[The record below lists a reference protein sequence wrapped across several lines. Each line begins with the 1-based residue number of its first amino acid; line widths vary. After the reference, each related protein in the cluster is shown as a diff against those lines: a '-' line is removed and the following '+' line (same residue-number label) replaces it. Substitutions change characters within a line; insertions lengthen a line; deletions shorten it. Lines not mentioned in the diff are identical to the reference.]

1 MNPPD
6 RRGALAMTETPAD
19 FLARRWLLVV
29 TLLWLAGC
37 AIFILTRWQP
47 IYWFSLGDTDDNMR
61 MMQVRALLNGQD
73 WYDLKQYR
81 LNPPE
86 GANIHWTRLVD
97 LPIAAIILLARPFVG
112 GASAEYVA
120 AATAPLL
127 PLLAM
132 MISLSLVVRRL
143 IGPASY
149 IFVAAMIP
157 CSLAMLPMFAP
168 LRIDHHGWQLAMLAL
183 LIAGLVDPKPWRG
196 GVTAGIAT
204 ALSMTIGIE
213 LIPYLGLA
221 GGAIG
226 LRWILQPNQVLRLRG
241 YGIALAVG
249 TLLGYAI
256 FGSIA
261 NMEPRCD
268 ALTPV
273 WTSALIGAGIALTLL
288 SFLTTHSLPLRFTAA
303 SVTGAVLAAGFA
315 LAWPQC
321 LGRLE
326 GISPELQSLWLSHIR
341 EAKPIYV
348 QNVATWS
355 TIGLSAFMGLAGVIF
370 GWKKSRGTELEAAW
384 LSVLL
389 LLFAASM
396 VLLWQVRASPAMQM
410 MSIIGVTTLCWTFL
424 PRLRASQSVLVRT
437 IGVVVAFMIVS
448 GLLLQNSVAYF
459 TAKPKGAAIV
469 SNSNKANASCGTIPS
484 VRPIAKLPPATIF
497 TFIDISPRLITISHH
512 SAIAGPYHRNGD
524 AILDVIH
531 AFRGSADNARTLIRK
546 HGATLL
552 LICPGS
558 SESTIYKAEAP
569 KGFYAQ
575 LAKGQ
580 VPDWLE
586 PVALPPTSP
595 FKLWRVK

>member
-1 MNPPD
+1 
-6 RRGALAMTETPAD
+6 MTETPAD
-19 FLARRWLLVV
+19 FLARRWMLVV

-37 AIFILTRWQP
+37 AVFIFTRWQP
-47 IYWFSLGDTDDNMR
+47 ISWFSLGDTDDNMR

-73 WYDLKQYR
+73 WYDLRQYR

-86 GANIHWTRLVD
+86 GANIHWSRLVD

-112 GASAEYVA
+112 GGSAEYVA
-120 AATAPLL
+120 VAAAPLL
-127 PLLAM
+127 PMLAM

-143 IGPASY
+143 VGAASY
-149 IFVAAMIP
+149 IFVVAMIP

-168 LRIDHHGWQLAMLAL
+168 LRLDHHGWQLAMLAL

-213 LIPYLGLA
+213 MIPYLGLA

-226 LRWILQPNQVLRLRG
+226 LRWSLQPGQTLRLRG

-249 TLLGYAI
+249 TLLGYLL
-256 FGSIA
+256 FTSTA
-261 NMEPRCD
+261 NMELRCD

-273 WTSALIGAGIALTLL
+273 WTWTLVGAGVALILL
-288 SFLTTHSLPLRFTAA
+288 SFLKTQTLPTRFAA
-303 SVTGAVLAAGFA
+303 ATVVGGLLAGGFA

-326 GISPELQSLWLSHIR
+326 GISPELQTLWLSHIR
-341 EAKPIYV
+341 EAKPVYV

-355 TIGLSAFMGLAGVIF
+355 TVGFSAIIGLAGVIF
-370 GWKKSRGTELEAAW
+370 GWFKARGTDQEAAW

-396 VLLWQVRASPAMQM
+396 ILLWQVRASPAMQM
-410 MSIIGVTTLCWTFL
+410 IAIIGVTKLCWTFL
-424 PRLRASQSVLVRT
+424 PKLRASPALLVRT
-437 IGVVVAFMIVS
+437 IGVAAAFLLVS

-459 TAKPKGAAIV
+459 TEKPKGAAVI

-484 VRPIAKLPPATIF
+484 IRPIAKLPAATIF
-497 TFIDISPRLITISHH
+497 TFVDISPRLITISKH
-512 SAIAGPYHRNGD
+512 SAIAGPYHRNGS
-524 AILDVIH
+524 AILDVIN
-531 AFRGSADNARTLIRK
+531 AFRGSADQARTLIRK

-558 SESTIYKAEAP
+558 SESTIYAAQAP
-569 KGFYAQ
+569 KGFYSQ
-575 LAKGQ
+575 LAKRQ

-586 PVALPPTSP
+586 PVTLPAASP